1 MVEHVGA
8 AVLADVLGIV
18 ADQAVTL
25 AGDAVLHLTRRR
37 ELEALLHAALG
48 LQFGHFVSFAT
59 TRGGHLGT
67 ATAALLAGRF
77 DSSTSWKGGAYMGVR
92 AKNQLGRSAGVSA
105 NLACFGCRGRKV
117 RLNMPPSQP
126 EPWRR
131 SSFGYL
137 RMQYRSHLFS
147 PRSMNRA

>member
-25 AGDAVLHLTRRR
+25 AGDAVLHLACRR

-77 DSSTSWKGGAYMGVR
+77 DSSTSWKGGA
-92 AKNQLGRSAGVSA
+92 
-105 NLACFGCRGRKV
+105 FRGGW
-117 RLNMPPSQP
+117 P
-126 EPWRR
+126 RR
-131 SSFGYL
+131 QDVGSRTSL
-137 RMQYRSHLFS
+137 RRRHD
-147 PRSMNRA
+147 

>member
-18 ADQAVTL
+18 ADQAVAL
-25 AGDAVLHLTRRR
+25 AGDAVLHLACRR
-37 ELEALLHAALG
+37 ELEALLDAALG

-77 DSSTSWKGGAYMGVR
+77 DSSTSWKGGAFRGGWPRRQDRAQGQGRRRRWIPAYAGMTRGGVPADVTAVATR
-92 AKNQLGRSAGVSA
+92 PR
-105 NLACFGCRGRKV
+105 
-117 RLNMPPSQP
+117 PSP
-126 EPWRR
+126 
-131 SSFGYL
+131 G
-137 RMQYRSHLFS
+137 
-147 PRSMNRA
+147 